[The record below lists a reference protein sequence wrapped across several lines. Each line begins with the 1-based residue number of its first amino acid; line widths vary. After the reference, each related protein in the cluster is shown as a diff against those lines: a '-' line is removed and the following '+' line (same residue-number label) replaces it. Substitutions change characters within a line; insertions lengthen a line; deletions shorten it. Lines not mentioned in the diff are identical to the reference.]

1 MAKSNKNTTKNNKK
15 KNINNNNIDN
25 INTNINNNSNSKLE
39 KTENSSQNN
48 TKNNNSNKKAVQNT
62 DNNISD
68 ISRVSSKADLEAS
81 EEATSTFSKLDEEE
95 HEKTP
100 TIAQRLMRMFEKMG
114 DLFFLN
120 IYFTVSC
127 IPIITIG
134 AAFTALYSVTNKMV
148 DNREGTITSEYWNAF
163 KSNFKQGTIIW
174 LIDLFIMVAM
184 YFEYIYVIIYDNSL
198 SKFLLVFVG
207 FQFFLL
213 AFAIPLQFP
222 LLARYENTTAR
233 IMLNSLALAFSNLGV
248 WFKLFFIWALPVA
261 LYYASYKVMVYTW
274 FLWGLIL
281 TALFAYFCSMF
292 LVTFYA
298 KIEGAQEANQNDNDN
313 EGLEAEQ
320 ENEA

>member
-1 MAKSNKNTTKNNKK
+1 MAKTNNNKTKNSKT
-15 KNINNNNIDN
+15 NINKSNNIDN
-25 INTNINNNSNSKLE
+25 GNSANNNSNADITTVNNIDTNIIE
-39 KTENSSQNN
+39 TENTSS
-48 TKNNNSNKKAVQNT
+48 
-62 DNNISD
+62 
-68 ISRVSSKADLEAS
+68 
-81 EEATSTFSKLDEEE
+81 FSKLDETE

-100 TIAQRLMRMFEKMG
+100 TVAQRLMRMFEKMG

-163 KSNFKQGTIIW
+163 KSNFKQGTAIW
-174 LIDLFIMVAM
+174 LIDLIIMVAM
-184 YFEYIYVIIYDNSL
+184 YFEYLYVIIYDNSL

-222 LLARYENTTAR
+222 LLARYENTTLR
-233 IMLNSLALAFSNLGV
+233 IMLNSLALAFTHLGV
-248 WFKLFFIWALPVA
+248 WFKLFFIWALPVV

-281 TALFAYFCSMF
+281 TALFAYLCSMF
-292 LVTFYA
+292 LVPFYA
-298 KIEGAQEANQNDNDN
+298 KIEGAQN
-313 EGLEAEQ
+313 ENQ
-320 ENEA
+320 ENESDINDSAQGNKA

>member
-1 MAKSNKNTTKNNKK
+1 MAKTNNNKTKNSKT
-15 KNINNNNIDN
+15 NINKSNNIDN
-25 INTNINNNSNSKLE
+25 GNSANNNSNADNTTVNNIDTNITE
-39 KTENSSQNN
+39 TENASS
-48 TKNNNSNKKAVQNT
+48 
-62 DNNISD
+62 
-68 ISRVSSKADLEAS
+68 
-81 EEATSTFSKLDEEE
+81 FSKLDETE

-100 TIAQRLMRMFEKMG
+100 TVAQRLMRMFEKMG

-163 KSNFKQGTIIW
+163 KSNFKQGTAIW
-174 LIDLFIMVAM
+174 LIDLIIMVAM
-184 YFEYIYVIIYDNSL
+184 YFEYLYVIIYDNSL

-222 LLARYENTTAR
+222 LLARYENTTLR
-233 IMLNSLALAFSNLGV
+233 IMLNSLALAFTHLGV
-248 WFKLFFIWALPVA
+248 WFKLFFIWALPVV

-281 TALFAYFCSMF
+281 TALFAYLCSMF
-292 LVTFYA
+292 LVPFYA
-298 KIEGAQEANQNDNDN
+298 KIEGAQN
-313 EGLEAEQ
+313 ENQ
-320 ENEA
+320 ENESDINDSAQGNKA